1 MEVYDFFLAKAY
13 FTSKAVDEP
22 FYCLEER
29 RKEEENEL
37 TTPENSQSARNNVMF
52 IP

>member
-1 MEVYDFFLAKAY
+1 MEVYESSLAKAY

-22 FYCLEER
+22 FYCVEER
-29 RKEEENEL
+29 RKEEVNEL
-37 TTPENSQSARNNVMF
+37 TMPENSQSARNNVMF